1 MTRIVPSSFLAEPP
15 GSGWEKHRERV
26 RSQTRPKSACSG
38 VGERAEQAES
48 QFSSLDP
55 RAPPAISL
63 RTTHDCLELPAQQRA
78 RGSQAAQLASH
89 QVLGC
94 PGQKAALLLNN
105 AREPVSSLV
114 PRGPQWWGGWESER
128 GASGLLLHP
137 PQLCFL
143 TGVGEAEEGS
153 IADSGVFLPI
163 RDLVSARS
171 HSVSPFQGTPRR
183 QSQDSPRFRS

>member
-1 MTRIVPSSFLAEPP
+1 MWWSWRVGGTGFQGSAWLTRIVPSSFLAEPP

-137 PQLCFL
+137 PQWCWSTVEDSAPRSLATLSLHCFE
-143 TGVGEAEEGS
+143 TKSCYVA
-153 IADSGVFLPI
+153 
-163 RDLVSARS
+163 
-171 HSVSPFQGTPRR
+171 
-183 QSQDSPRFRS
+183 

>member
-1 MTRIVPSSFLAEPP
+1 MWWSWRVGGTGFQGSAWLTRIVPSSFLAEPP

-55 RAPPAISL
+55 RAPPAIS
-63 RTTHDCLELPAQQRA
+63 
-78 RGSQAAQLASH
+78 

-137 PQLCFL
+137 PQWCWSTVEDSAPRSLATLSLHCFE
-143 TGVGEAEEGS
+143 TKSCYVA
-153 IADSGVFLPI
+153 
-163 RDLVSARS
+163 
-171 HSVSPFQGTPRR
+171 
-183 QSQDSPRFRS
+183 